1 VRAAGHNKIMQTFTD
16 ERPCWATVFAKGAAG
31 EVWVELESG
40 SIVPID
46 ASAESLD
53 LLEAGVSVLVDVDVS
68 GQAVPWSTLV
78 VTRTKP
84 DLSPLASGVA
94 EAAPVAHQADLRHL
108 DDAGLRGDL
117 ADRPRTGVVA
127 A

>member
-1 VRAAGHNKIMQTFTD
+1 METFAD
-16 ERPCWATVFAKGAAG
+16 ERPCWATVFVKGMAG

-46 ASAESLD
+46 ASAEVLD
-53 LLEAGVSVLVDVDVS
+53 LLEAGVSVLVDVDAT

-78 VTRTKP
+78 VTRTEP
-84 DLSPLASGVA
+84 DLSRPASGVA
-94 EAAPVAHQADLRHL
+94 EAAPIAHQADVRHL
-108 DDAGLRGDL
+108 DGAGLRGDL
-117 ADRPRTGVVA
+117 ADRSRTGVVA